1 MMAEVTLGLNKD
13 GNRRNVAEE
22 GGRRRRRWFM
32 AVDLVVLLDD
42 SLMASMVQNPM
53 ADVVGR
59 GRDGHMVATM
69 DSRSRCDEALK

>member
-1 MMAEVTLGLNKD
+1 
-13 GNRRNVAEE
+13 
-22 GGRRRRRWFM
+22 M

-53 ADVVGR
+53 ADVVGW
-59 GRDGHMVATM
+59 GRDGHMVATV